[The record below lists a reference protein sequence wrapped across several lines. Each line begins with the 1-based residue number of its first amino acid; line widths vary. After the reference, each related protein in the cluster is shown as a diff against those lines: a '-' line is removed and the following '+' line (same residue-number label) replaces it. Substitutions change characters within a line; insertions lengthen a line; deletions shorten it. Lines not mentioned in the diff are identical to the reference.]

1 MKSHY
6 QELLAYNQSS
16 NTLAA
21 SLIQNYQD
29 ILPENTF
36 GLYCH
41 MLNAQHVWNRRILE
55 MDEIYSV
62 WEVHS
67 SEELEKINQA
77 EYELSLY
84 ILENKALEEQ
94 ITYKTSKGIQYTSS
108 VNDILFHIIN
118 HSTYHRG
125 QVMDHVRQ
133 VGGTAVSTDF
143 IFYKR

>member
-6 QELLAYNQSS
+6 QDLFAYNQSS
-16 NTLAA
+16 NTVAA

-29 ILPENTF
+29 LLPENTF

-55 MDEIYSV
+55 MDEIYGV

-94 ITYKTSKGIQYTSS
+94 ITYNTSMGIQYTSS
-108 VNDILFHIIN
+108 VKDILFHIIN

-125 QVMDHVRQ
+125 QVMDHIRQ
-133 VGGTAVSTDF
+133 VGGAAVSTDF

>member
-6 QELLAYNQSS
+6 QELFAYNQSS
-16 NTLAA
+16 NSIAA
-21 SLIQNYQD
+21 NLIQTYLD
-29 ILPENTF
+29 ILPENTY
-36 GLYCH
+36 GLFAH

-55 MDEIYSV
+55 MDEIYGV
-62 WEVHS
+62 WEIHS
-67 SEELEKINQA
+67 PEELEKINQA

-84 ILENKALEEQ
+84 ILENKGLEDM
-94 ITYKTSKGIQYTSS
+94 ITYKTSKGIRFTSS
-108 VNDILFHIIN
+108 VKDILFHIIN

-125 QVMDHVRQ
+125 QVMDHIRQ